1 MKLVALVTRGGQP
14 LPKGKAELVALEE
27 GELVVLRSGRIA
39 DGRVSLTA
47 ELGPV
52 WGLRVDGLAVL
63 AAPLAGAKETTI
75 DLGEIALLAQPLALA
90 AFHAPDGR
98 VHGVPRALASQATSA
113 RAASSAAARAAAM
126 GAAVD
131 AATIDAATIDAA
143 TADATTVAAPGAE
156 RDLADAG
163 KVSLSIGTL
172 LGSAAEQL
180 RPSAV
185 APSGFQLGAASV
197 TIKGVPTTTADALG
211 LILPSVADLASGGA
225 GMSEVS
231 FDLRPSI
238 EGPRPD
244 EPIEPSGPVL
254 SDVVGYSRELALRK
268 LAALGYLAHVRSEIV
283 SDPTLEGRVLRQI
296 PKAGAAYA
304 AGAVVA
310 LFVAKQA
317 ESE

>member
-113 RAASSAAARAAAM
+113 RAASPAAA
-126 GAAVD
+126 
-131 AATIDAATIDAA
+131 
-143 TADATTVAAPGAE
+143 PSAE

-283 SDPTLEGRVLRQI
+283 SDPTLEGRVVRQI

>member
-113 RAASSAAARAAAM
+113 RAASPAAARAVAM
-126 GAAVD
+126 GAAV
-131 AATIDAATIDAA
+131 DAATIDAA

>member
-113 RAASSAAARAAAM
+113 RAASPAAA
-126 GAAVD
+126 
-131 AATIDAATIDAA
+131 
-143 TADATTVAAPGAE
+143 PSAE

-268 LAALGYLAHVRSEIV
+268 LAALGYLAHARSEIV
-283 SDPTLEGRVLRQI
+283 SDPTLEGRVVRQI